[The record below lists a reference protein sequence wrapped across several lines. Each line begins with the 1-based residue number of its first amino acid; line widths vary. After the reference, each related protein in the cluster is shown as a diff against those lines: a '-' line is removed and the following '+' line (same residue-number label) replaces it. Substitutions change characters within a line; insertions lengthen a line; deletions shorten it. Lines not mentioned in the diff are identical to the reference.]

1 METDGLALA
10 TPFAGGTE
18 SALLPRRRSRSREPS
33 PPVGKCTPFPSV
45 VAGPWRARWP
55 STAGCRAPR
64 FYWRR
69 TVVASGA
76 WNPAFLWEPSQS
88 GLEFEWPQRQR
99 AVTIL
104 PLTITRFGPSFSDFT
119 ST

>member
-1 METDGLALA
+1 METDGLVLA
-10 TPFAGGTE
+10 TPSADGTK
-18 SALLPRRRSRSREPS
+18 SDPLPWRRSRSREPS
-33 PPVGKCTPFPSV
+33 PPEGKCTPFPSV

-69 TVVASGA
+69 TVVASA
-76 WNPAFLWEPSQS
+76 ASNPAFLWAPSQS
-88 GLEFEWPQRQR
+88 GLVFEWPQRQR
-99 AVTIL
+99 AETIL
-104 PLTITRFGPSFSDFT
+104 PSTITRFGPSFTDFT